1 MQYSNFR
8 KEFTSTDWPTG
19 SYRTTAIF
27 SIEANKKGERAV
39 RVTHHPVTGRPNAPK
54 KTTCD
59 EIVRIAD
66 GEDGRT
72 YVVSYTKAYE
82 WVKVMQ
88 SNLQFQQ
95 EIIDDK
101 DPRFNGLLE
110 QLKNS

>member
-8 KEFTSTDWPTG
+8 KEFTSADWPTG

-39 RVTHHPVTGRPNAPK
+39 RVTYHPVTGRPNAPK
-54 KTTCD
+54 KTTYD
-59 EIVRIAD
+59 AITRIAD

-72 YVVSYTKAYE
+72 YIVSYTSLYGFIS
-82 WVKVMQ
+82 VMQ

-95 EIIDDK
+95 ETIHEK
-101 DPRFNGLLE
+101 DPRFTELLE